1 MKTLAWIIG
10 GTSGI
15 GLETA
20 HRLKNHVDEVVVLGR
35 SDGAH
40 RLGPETPRRR
50 GRRSRRSIC
59 TTGSR

>member
-20 HRLKNHVDEVVVLGR
+20 HRLTDSCGR
-35 SDGAH
+35 S
-40 RLGPETPRRR
+40 R
-50 GRRSRRSIC
+50 GTRPQR
-59 TTGSR
+59 